1 MRVIISGVCGFVGS
15 TLARFFIEQDS
26 GIEVAGFDNFIRAG
40 SELNRRALQAL
51 GVRVT
56 HADLRV
62 QSDIDALPAAAWLI
76 DAAANASV
84 LAGVDGRT
92 NRRQIVEHNLL
103 GTVQLLEYCKTHRAG
118 FALLS
123 TSRVYAIPPLAAL
136 PMRVE
141 DDACSRRK
149 FSWRSPSSP
158 APTSASRKTGTG
170 SRGSSSARWPCA
182 SPPTPPC
189 SWASSASAR
198 GSLRHSFTFSFE
210 PRGNLRVHCDRT
222 RASARAVSSFL
233 GACRSG
239 RRFALEP
246 IVTRPRFHGMD
257 FTVGRR
263 RRESPEGSPGSRSG
277 SSKWE
282 SRAGI
287 SARR

>member
-62 QSDIDALPAAAWLI
+62 QSDIDALPAADWVI

-149 FSWRSPSSP
+149 FSWPSPSSP
-158 APTSASRKTGTG
+158 APTSASRKTATG
-170 SRGSSSARWPCA
+170 LHGLSSARWPCA

-198 GSLRHSFTFSFE
+198 GSLRHSSTFSSE
-210 PRGNLRVHCDRT
+210 PPGNPRKIPIGLTWPPAPNNR
-222 RASARAVSSFL
+222 L
-233 GACRSG
+233 
-239 RRFALEP
+239 ALAP
-246 IVTRPRFHGMD
+246 PC
-257 FTVGRR
+257 
-263 RRESPEGSPGSRSG
+263 RSG
-277 SSKWE
+277 SSRPHFGFCR
-282 SRAGI
+282 S
-287 SARR
+287 SASSLVACP